1 MKGIQNTSTENFSTI
16 LGNNK
21 KFIVPKFQR
30 DYSWDAEQWDD
41 LWQDI
46 ELMISSHEE
55 DHYMGYLVLQTNDD
69 KTHYIIDGQQRMTT
83 IMIIILAAMK
93 NIEDF
98 VRRGIEKEDNEKRL
112 ASIAALY
119 IGKEDPVSLDY
130 DNILVLNR
138 HNNQYYKDYI
148 VKLDTSM
155 VRGLSVSEKLMK
167 NCFNFY
173 IEKLRGKFT
182 SGKEYA
188 GYIQTIADSL
198 YFTKIVVSDELNA
211 FRVFETL
218 NARGVQLSSSDLLKN
233 YLFSLVDY
241 SGAHSSRV
249 DVLEQKWSRL
259 NDIVKTEHLPEFL
272 RYYWN
277 SRHKSIRSNAV
288 FKTIRA
294 YIKTDREVFELVDD
308 MIRYS
313 DVYMALTDKND
324 EMWGTDNELKK
335 LIELLGVFRLKQ
347 PFSTLMSAKMCLSAG
362 EFKRVLRDVVNVC
375 FRYNVICDK
384 NPNDQ
389 DAPFNAL
396 AISIYET
403 HFADLSL
410 LDKIYI
416 EDSEFERTFAEKTFP
431 YNSRNAKVI
440 RYILGKIDRCN
451 GSPSEVEPSEEDAS
465 IEHILPQEFSE
476 CWDIEESRASKFVDR
491 LGNMCLLEKALNREV
506 QNCDFEAKVRVYGRS
521 TYYSSN
527 EICEKYSDAWNEDT
541 IIRRQKQ
548 MASVAKGIWR
558 R

>member
-30 DYSWDAEQWDD
+30 DYSWNAEQWDD
-41 LWQDI
+41 LWQDL
-46 ELMISSHEE
+46 ESMISNHED

-69 KTHYIIDGQQRMTT
+69 KIHYIIDGQQRLTT
-83 IMIIILAAMK
+83 IMILILAAMK
-93 NIEDF
+93 SIDDF
-98 VRRGIEKEDNEKRL
+98 VRQGIEKEDNMKRL
-112 ASIAALY
+112 ANIAALY

-173 IEKLRGKFT
+173 IEKLRGKFS

-211 FRVFETL
+211 FKVFETL

-249 DVLEQKWSRL
+249 DALEQKWSRL

-294 YIKTDREVFELVDD
+294 YIKSDKEVFELVDD

-324 EMWGTDNELKK
+324 EMWGTD
-335 LIELLGVFRLKQ
+335 G
-347 PFSTLMSAKMCLSAG
+347 
-362 EFKRVLRDVVNVC
+362 D
-375 FRYNVICDK
+375 
-384 NPNDQ
+384 
-389 DAPFNAL
+389 
-396 AISIYET
+396 
-403 HFADLSL
+403 
-410 LDKIYI
+410 
-416 EDSEFERTFAEKTFP
+416 
-431 YNSRNAKVI
+431 
-440 RYILGKIDRCN
+440 
-451 GSPSEVEPSEEDAS
+451 
-465 IEHILPQEFSE
+465 
-476 CWDIEESRASKFVDR
+476 
-491 LGNMCLLEKALNREV
+491 
-506 QNCDFEAKVRVYGRS
+506 
-521 TYYSSN
+521 
-527 EICEKYSDAWNEDT
+527 SDA
-541 IIRRQKQ
+541 K
-548 MASVAKGIWR
+548 
-558 R
+558 